1 MMTTLAIFL
10 PNLNGGGAERAMLNL
25 ARTLSQQGVQV
36 DLVLLARE
44 GAYIDQVPD
53 TIRIID
59 FGHCK
64 LMLSFPL
71 LWNYL
76 HQEKPMIL
84 MTSLDQP
91 SLAVL
96 WTRKLSQWIDSGS
109 HVSTMPIVVNI
120 QNNMSVESR
129 NSVRLKTRLMPWFA
143 KVFFPWADAVVP
155 VSEGVGDDLI
165 QLGIP
170 AEQVTVIHNP
180 IVTPEILA
188 RSTEPIE
195 HPWFVAGHVPIVV
208 AVGRLTQQKD
218 FPTLLNAFAKARIL
232 RPMKLIILG
241 EGELRSEL
249 EGLMVQL
256 GIQNDVSLPGFV
268 ENPFAYVARSDLFVL
283 SSLFEGLPTV
293 LIEAMAMGTPVV
305 ATDCPSGPHEI
316 LKGGLY
322 GPLVKMSSPDELA
335 AAMISRLE
343 QPRDSALLMRWASR
357 YSIDESVSAY
367 TRLFKSL
374 DLAGT
379 FGRNPSLTDTHSS

>member
-1 MMTTLAIFL
+1 MTTLAIFL

-25 ARTLSQQGVQV
+25 ASTFSQQGIQV
-36 DLVLLARE
+36 DIVLLARE

-59 FGHCK
+59 FGNCK
-64 LMLSFPL
+64 LMLSFQL

-76 HQEKPMIL
+76 HLEKPVIL
-84 MTSLDQP
+84 MTTLDQP

-96 WTRKLSQWIDSGS
+96 WTRKFSQLIDPGS
-109 HVSTMPIVVNI
+109 HVSTMPIVVNV

-129 NSVRLKTRLMPWFA
+129 NSVRFKTRLMPWFA
-143 KVFFPWADAVVP
+143 KVFFPWADAVIP
-155 VSEGVGDDLI
+155 VSEGVGNDLI

-170 AEQVTVIHNP
+170 AEQITAIHNP
-180 IVTPEILA
+180 IVTPDLLA
-188 RSTEPIE
+188 RSNEPIE
-195 HPWFVAGHVPIVV
+195 HPWFTAGHVPIVV

-218 FPTLLNAFAKARIL
+218 FSTLLKAFAKARVA
-232 RPMKLIILG
+232 RSMKLIILG

-249 EGLMVQL
+249 ESLMCQL
-256 GIQNDVSLPGFV
+256 EIHNDVSLPGFV

-305 ATDCPSGPHEI
+305 ATDCPSGPDEI

-335 AAMISRLE
+335 SAMLLRLE
-343 QPRDSALLMRWASR
+343 QPRNSALLMQWASR
-357 YSIDESVSAY
+357 YSIDKSVNGY

-374 DLAGT
+374 SSSEMFD
-379 FGRNPSLTDTHSS
+379 RSPSLTDTYSS

>member
-1 MMTTLAIFL
+1 
-10 PNLNGGGAERAMLNL
+10 MLNL

-36 DLVLLARE
+36 DLVLVARK

-59 FGHCK
+59 FG
-64 LMLSFPL
+64 
-71 LWNYL
+71 N
-76 HQEKPMIL
+76 
-84 MTSLDQP
+84 
-91 SLAVL
+91 
-96 WTRKLSQWIDSGS
+96 R
-109 HVSTMPIVVNI
+109 NI

-143 KVFFPWADAVVP
+143 KAFFPWANAVVP

-165 QLGIP
+165 RLGIP

-180 IVTPEILA
+180 IVTPEILV

-249 EGLMVQL
+249 EGLIDQL

-335 AAMISRLE
+335 AAIILRLE
-343 QPRDSALLMRWASR
+343 QPRDSALLMQWASR

-374 DLAGT
+374 DSTGAFSL
-379 FGRNPSLTDTHSS
+379 RPSLTDTHSS

>member
-1 MMTTLAIFL
+1 MKTTLAIFL

-25 ARTLSQQGVQV
+25 ASTLSQQGVQV

-44 GAYIDQVPD
+44 GAYMDQVPD

-64 LMLSFPL
+64 LMLSFRL

-76 HQEKPMIL
+76 HQEKPSIL

-96 WTRKLSQWIDSGS
+96 WTRKFAQLVNSSS

-129 NSVRLKTRLMPWFA
+129 NSTQIKTRLMPWFA
-143 KVFFPWADAVVP
+143 KVFFPWANAVVP
-155 VSEGVGDDLI
+155 VSEGVGNDLI

-170 AEQVTVIHNP
+170 ADRITVIHNP
-180 IVTPEILA
+180 IVTPDLIT
-188 RSTEPIE
+188 RSNEPIE
-195 HPWFVAGHVPIVV
+195 HPWFAVGHVPIVV

-218 FPTLLNAFAKARIL
+218 FSTLLHAFAKARAV

-249 EGLMVQL
+249 ESLMDQL
-256 GIQNDVSLPGFV
+256 EIHNDVSLPGFV
-268 ENPFAYVARSDLFVL
+268 ENPFAYVARSDLLVL

-335 AAMISRLE
+335 SAMLLRLG
-343 QPRDSALLMRWASR
+343 QPRDSALLMQWASR
-357 YSIDESVSAY
+357 YSIDESVNAY

-374 DLAGT
+374 DSTLS
-379 FGRNPSLTDTHSS
+379 FNQSVRSLL